1 MNPNPT
7 RVKSFYAIPVLL
19 IAIGLVTFGSYAVL
33 DQRQAPEKAKSLRK
47 SGAVLTDV
55 VQAGIPGPVQVIPSA
70 IGFSPQVR
78 LGFHEGDQ
86 WEPSIAADLSG
97 HIYVLYPQ
105 YLGVPGCEECASP
118 AMILQTSFDHGLNW
132 SEPRVVYPEGAIHDQ
147 VDAQIVVDPSDGQT
161 VYAAFMQNLKADIV
175 VGKSTDFGETWSF
188 VVANHTKAATD
199 KPWLA
204 VRGQDVYVGY
214 NHAQKVWVSHSHDGG
229 VTFSSTVVN
238 HNGKLGWSLASG
250 GTVTP
255 SGAAH
260 FAWAGYERN
269 GQAKGPVNLYI
280 ASSFD
285 SGESWTSQVIDVSG
299 AGPDCSDYLCG
310 WAYLSPQIALASDSS
325 GALYALW
332 NANDTDRSPTRMFFA
347 RSEDGAT
354 TWSSPVDVSTTP
366 LGVNHTFPAITAG
379 ETGDVRIAW
388 MDTRAGVLWNTFL
401 RRSLNG
407 GSTWSSEA
415 DLSTFATGFGYIFPE
430 GFSFP
435 FGDYFELDIDERG
448 VTHAVWGEGLNYDT
462 PGSIWYTQGNP

>member
-1 MNPNPT
+1 
-7 RVKSFYAIPVLL
+7 
-19 IAIGLVTFGSYAVL
+19 
-33 DQRQAPEKAKSLRK
+33 
-47 SGAVLTDV
+47 
-55 VQAGIPGPVQVIPSA
+55 
-70 IGFSPQVR
+70 
-78 LGFHEGDQ
+78 
-86 WEPSIAADLSG
+86 
-97 HIYVLYPQ
+97 
-105 YLGVPGCEECASP
+105 
-118 AMILQTSFDHGLNW
+118 
-132 SEPRVVYPEGAIHDQ
+132 
-147 VDAQIVVDPSDGQT
+147 
-161 VYAAFMQNLKADIV
+161 
-175 VGKSTDFGETWSF
+175 

-229 VTFSSTVVN
+229 DTFASTVVN

-255 SGAAH
+255 GGAAH

-325 GALYALW
+325 GTLYALW
-332 NANDTDRSPTRMFFA
+332 NANDVDRSPTRMFFA